1 MTLIFLASGKVVKNP
16 FLDKYGE
23 WGRLK
28 GAVHVYIVYGE
39 GGLFFSGGGTKG
51 REVGPVV
58 TNRASGGG
66 CLLIREILKILQSHR
81 RVAVGTKCFHPTHPP
96 PPEDK

>member
-39 GGLFFSGGGTKG
+39 GGLFFSGGGGLREG
-51 REVGPVV
+51 RLDQLSLIEHLE
-58 TNRASGGG
+58 GGV
-66 CLLIREILKILQSHR
+66 C
-81 RVAVGTKCFHPTHPP
+81 
-96 PPEDK
+96 